1 MTWFRRVRYRAEPP
15 MARKRYVIQHAIPS
29 ADGSLAPMGTRAEL
43 VTGLA
48 TCNTGPDQ
56 PSGSILYGPGIEL
69 VIAPGEDPVRQME
82 MAVTDDDIAWTII
95 HRMKKQFGWKF
106 IDPESG
112 RTF

>member
-1 MTWFRRVRYRAEPP
+1 
-15 MARKRYVIQHAIPS
+15 MARKRYVIQYAIPS
-29 ADGSLAPMGTRAEL
+29 ADGSLTPMGTRAEL

-56 PSGSILYGPGIEL
+56 ANGSVLYGPGIEL

>member
-1 MTWFRRVRYRAEPP
+1 MTWFRRLRYRAEPP

-29 ADGSLAPMGTRAEL
+29 PDGSLTPMGTRAEL
-43 VTGLA
+43 VSGLA
-48 TCNTGPDQ
+48 TCNTGPDRT
-56 PSGSILYGPGIEL
+56 GGDVLYGPGIEL